1 MKRYSDKGLYL
12 PGIAKILLAFE
23 VSLILWCLGC
33 VAYYI
38 FIAPEYVTA
47 ALFFALLLWNV
58 HSAHTSLA
66 WKDDTKVNYFS
77 GQARRKVK
85 WGANL
90 WRPE

>member
-38 FIAPEYVTA
+38 FIAPEYVTEW
-47 ALFFALLLWNV
+47 LWNV